1 MIMSLIMN
9 SCQCTFSLQIKLEM
23 FIDCVL
29 KNGRGQMTMLC
40 TLIRGQ
46 MSYTFFQLGAHV
58 LLCQLLGGGRC
69 PHMPFFIGGTC
80 RGGCPTLD
88 NK

>member
-9 SCQCTFSLQIKLEM
+9 SCQCTFSLISSLEIKLVM

-29 KNGRGQMTMLC
+29 MTGRGQMTMLC

-46 MSYTFFQLGAHV
+46 MSYTFFQLG
-58 LLCQLLGGGRC
+58 
-69 PHMPFFIGGTC
+69 GTC
-80 RGGCPTLD
+80 PPMSISWGADVLICHFS
-88 NK
+88 